1 MNNNVSFWKFP
12 PSPIKWF
19 LSVCVSVFVWI
30 SFSIPLRTI
39 HSSSLGIESVYAYQ
53 TNGNHLS
60 QLIQYSKENI
70 NIFFSWMTNDTRHT
84 MNYKTIFCNKMF
96 RIRTPGFQLNKLLRG
111 WFYLVMRFFFPVA
124 ASLSLSYF
132 LTLHCKNRIE
142 ITWLIKIERLY
153 NSFQINHCFYT
164 TCQERKCRHQTKK
177 NVMTSKKNLERIDN
191 LLLEA
196 LHWLKRIASHQ
207 NSLDEFLN

>member
-1 MNNNVSFWKFP
+1 MVFICLCLGFCMNLLFDSVTHYSFVVIGNW
-12 PSPIKWF
+12 IG
-19 LSVCVSVFVWI
+19 VCLPNEWQ
-30 SFSIPLRTI
+30 SFIAAYTI
-39 HSSSLGIESVYAYQ
+39 FKRKYKH
-53 TNGNHLS
+53 
-60 QLIQYSKENI
+60 
-70 NIFFSWMTNDTRHT
+70 FFFHEWQMTLDTRWIIKPYFVIKCFELERRVFNSI
-84 MNYKTIFCNKMF
+84 NYFEVDFIWWC
-96 RIRTPGFQLNKLLRG
+96 G
-111 WFYLVMRFFFPVA
+111 FFPAA
-124 ASLSLSYF
+124 ASLSLSHF

-164 TCQERKCRHQTKK
+164 TCQERKCWHQTKK